1 MKGGLESQLL
11 PDRLAAAVLEL
22 GVPGN
27 RCPAARSR
35 MFVNDV
41 PRAVSLQLATRSD
54 QLPQKMRGDHNSIG
68 IFFELIAAI
77 ESGASTSDIIVR

>member
-1 MKGGLESQLL
+1 
-11 PDRLAAAVLEL
+11 
-22 GVPGN
+22 
-27 RCPAARSR
+27 

-54 QLPQKMRGDHNSIG
+54 QLPQKMRGDHNSID

-77 ESGASTSDIIVR
+77 ASGASTSDIIVR